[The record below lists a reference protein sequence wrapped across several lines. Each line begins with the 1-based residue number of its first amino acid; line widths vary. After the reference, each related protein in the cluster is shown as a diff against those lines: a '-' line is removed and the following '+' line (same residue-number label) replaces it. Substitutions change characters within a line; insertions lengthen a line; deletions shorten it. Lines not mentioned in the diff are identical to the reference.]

1 MTYIILKDTFGDG
14 LETISNIGLEV
25 IEDVQLDEYIIDA
38 AKIIAQED
46 GYEDPK
52 SYNDD
57 HKDLPIEETLV
68 ICEIKETI
76 WGHSESRPIPSCDV
90 IVSDYI
96 KGVIKKHMDKE
107 TKEQYALYLKLK
119 EKFEKDTSQTVHH
132 SRIRDGFLL

>member
-1 MTYIILKDTFGDG
+1 MTFIILRDTFGDG

-25 IEDVQLDEYIIDA
+25 IDNDKIDEYIIGA
-38 AKIIAQED
+38 AEIIAQED

-68 ICEIKETI
+68 ICNLLRNDI
-76 WGHSESRPIPSCDV
+76 G
-90 IVSDYI
+90 SDYI
-96 KGVIKKHMDKE
+96 RDVIKKHMDKE

-119 EKFEKDTSQTVHH
+119 EKFEKDTH
-132 SRIRDGFLL
+132 